1 LARSYVAKCDL
12 IVYDLHAGNPRDVKL
27 AIEALGKPPKDDDPG
42 QETILILISSLLAWD
57 RTAKN
62 LEEIKDPNE
71 PDSDE
76 ERQKAE

>member
-1 LARSYVAKCDL
+1 M
-12 IVYDLHAGNPRDVKL
+12 YDLHAGNPSDVKR
-27 AIEALGKPPKDDDPG
+27 AIEALNKPPKDDDPG
-42 QETILILISSLLAWD
+42 QECTLILISSLLAWD

-76 ERQKAE
+76 EKKVNDVKEDGEANP